1 MCALMRQGK
10 AALAAQLFDL
20 AGLQK
25 AGIQKNLILFEFDG
39 TNYSHFLNDVFG
51 ISITG
56 QTADTPIC
64 GQSGKSN
71 A

>member
-25 AGIQKNLILFEFDG
+25 AGVQKNLILFEFYG
-39 TNYSHFLNDVFG
+39 TNYSHFLNDVLG
-51 ISITG
+51 IGIAG